1 MRWACPEDPSE
12 VFDDGASMCAE
23 HTCPL
28 VEVAEE
34 PPGGATT
41 ERGRTDGTDIPVQPA
56 DRRKGWSRDRCW
68 RCSHEA
74 APGNT
79 QCTRLECG
87 RSLTPPALYIEFAG
101 GEVEVSEGVRVELGR
116 LGSYQRVFRDHPN
129 VSRAHAA
136 VRVDADGTAWIEA
149 LPTPNGTFLNGA
161 EIQPPLDRQLAS
173 GDRIRFGRDVE
184 GSITLYRR

>member
-12 VFDDGASMCAE
+12 VFADGESVCRA

-28 VEVAEE
+28 VEVADEPARGPEPEPPEE
-34 PPGGATT
+34 P
-41 ERGRTDGTDIPVQPA
+41 PVQPA
-56 DRRKGWSRDRCW
+56 DRRQGWSRDRCW
-68 RCSHEA
+68 RCAHEA

-79 QCTRLECG
+79 RCTRLECG

-101 GEVEVSEGVRVELGR
+101 GEVELTEGVRAELGR
-116 LGSYQRVFRDHPN
+116 LGSYQRVFRDHPT

-149 LPTPNGTFLNGA
+149 LPTPNGTFLNGT